1 MRIDRKTAGS
11 VTILAFA
18 GELDSADLS
27 AAREETD
34 GVIQAGCDRLVLNL
48 RKLDFLNSSALAYL
62 ISVHKRVQS
71 MSGELVFSEPSRF
84 FQTTIR
90 HLGLEREFTV
100 FRDDQAALEHFGEA
114 ADA

>member
-1 MRIDRKTAGS
+1 MKIDRRTAGS
-11 VTILAFA
+11 VTILAFT
-18 GELDSADLS
+18 GEIDSGDLS
-27 AAREETD
+27 AARAETD
-34 GVIQAGCDRLVLNL
+34 GVIEEGCDRLILNL
-48 RKLDFLNSSALAYL
+48 GQLGFLNSTALAYL

-71 MSGELVFSEPSRF
+71 MSGELVFSEPSSF

-100 FRDDQAALEHFGEA
+100 FPDDRAALAHFGEP